1 MTSRGGGNVKADSF
15 DVVVL
20 VRFLVLLRISRETSP
35 KVRTTEVG

>member
-1 MTSRGGGNVKADSF
+1 MTNRGGGNGKADSF

-35 KVRTTEVG
+35 KVKRREVE